1 MMVEYLGYILLGVL
15 GTVTI
20 TVLSFAIGAVL
31 GLPLAWARRSSSMV
45 LRGASGAIVEVFRA
59 VPNLVWLFLVFFGLP
74 QLGIQLSPFVSAVL
88 ALGVTSS
95 AYIAEIYRG
104 GLLGVGAG
112 QWMASTALGLS
123 PWDRRRLIVGPQM
136 FRIVGPTMATYA
148 ISLLKESALA
158 STIGVME
165 LTFRG
170 NLVTQRTGDGLTV
183 FIVVGAVYLLLSLPL
198 AYVSRSVDSRLRARY
213 SVG

>member
-1 MMVEYLGYILLGVL
+1 MAEYLGYIAIGVG
-15 GTVTI
+15 GTVVI
-20 TVLSFAIGAVL
+20 TTLAFTIGAVL
-31 GLPLAWARRSSSMV
+31 GIPLAWSRRSRFLV
-45 LRGASGAIVEVFRA
+45 LRATAGAIVEVFRA

-74 QLGIQLSPFVSAVL
+74 QLGIRLDPWTAAIL

-95 AYIAEIYRG
+95 AYLAEIYRG
-104 GLLGVGAG
+104 GFAAIGTG
-112 QWMASTALGLS
+112 QWLAADALGLDAWS
-123 PWDRRRLIVGPQM
+123 RNRYIVVPQL
-136 FRIVGPTMATYA
+136 FRVVGPTMATYA

-170 NLVTQRTGDGLTV
+170 GLVTQRTGDGLTT
-183 FIVVGAVYLLLSLPL
+183 FLVVGVFYLLLSLPL
-198 AYVSRSVDSRLRARY
+198 AFFSRRVDSRLRARF